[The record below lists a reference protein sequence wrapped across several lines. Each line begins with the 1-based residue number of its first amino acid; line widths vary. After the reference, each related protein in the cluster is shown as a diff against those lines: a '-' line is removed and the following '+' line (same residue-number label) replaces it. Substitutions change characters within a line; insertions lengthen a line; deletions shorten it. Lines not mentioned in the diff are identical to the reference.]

1 MRIILI
7 YSILWKCPYYNIVI
21 DLLSYSIRPSLRIL
35 DNSRDK
41 EVVAVSYRSTP
52 HIALCKNVVCLMY
65 SCALFATHPG
75 KGGYLELSLAWHHS
89 PAIPISLVP
98 SRGRKY
104 HRNSPS
110 SLWEV
115 VRKYHYSWCVSSHNH
130 ANGCFNGCISSLRL
144 FKLVIMALPISCF
157 AFQPHRIRTQNTVY
171 LVIKEQNWMTIS
183 PSY

>member
-1 MRIILI
+1 MLILI
-7 YSILWKCPYYNIVI
+7 ISTNYLCEKF
-21 DLLSYSIRPSLRIL
+21 
-35 DNSRDK
+35 
-41 EVVAVSYRSTP
+41 VAVSCRSTP
-52 HIALCKNVVCLMY
+52 YIALCKNVVCLMY

-115 VRKYHYSWCVSSHNH
+115 VRKYHYSWCVSSRNH

-144 FKLVIMALPISCF
+144 FSLVIMALPISCF
-157 AFQPHRIRTQNTVY
+157 TFQPHRIRTQNTVY
-171 LVIKEQNWMTIS
+171 LVFKDQNCMTLS
-183 PSY
+183 PSH

>member
-1 MRIILI
+1 MR
-7 YSILWKCPYYNIVI
+7 S
-21 DLLSYSIRPSLRIL
+21 LSLYQYKHTI
-35 DNSRDK
+35 NC
-41 EVVAVSYRSTP
+41 VVQ
-52 HIALCKNVVCLMY
+52 NVVCL
-65 SCALFATHPG
+65 LFIHVPYLPRTQA
-75 KGGYLELSLAWHHS
+75 GGYLELSLAWHHS

-104 HRNSPS
+104 RRNSPS

-115 VRKYHYSWCVSSHNH
+115 VRKYHYSWCVSSRNH

-144 FKLVIMALPISCF
+144 FSLVIMALPISCF
-157 AFQPHRIRTQNTVY
+157 TFQPHRIRTQNTVY